1 MQMENRVYVQ
11 KTSIGK
17 KFLAFA
23 SVIVLFLI
31 AEGWIS
37 FYMKKDF
44 QRSLKESQRYTFSL
58 EYTQQ
63 LYRELSDFHQEIK
76 ESYDVTENSAH
87 FQALLV
93 RLDVLFESLDRGKSE
108 VVGEVAAKL
117 GVFKEQVHRIEDQ
130 LKKLSSW
137 KIAGDKMLSVGY
149 QEELSIAKI
158 QLEKSINDYRNL
170 LKGTEKATIRKLSIN
185 KANADTVQLRWMI
198 LNVVIEVIAIA
209 LFIVVSIYLYRSVMI
224 PIRDLK
230 TNTMKLSR
238 GDLNFSDVSVNI
250 KRHDEIGALSFAFNV
265 MARDIEKAVQ
275 EHQKL
280 IIAETKAAEEKERSD
295 ELKRLN
301 DELIEADL
309 RIQETMHQLEDA
321 LGKEKELGRM
331 KSRFVAIAS
340 HQFRTPLAIIQSNA
354 ELIKILSDKVESDI
368 SDRLATSLQRI
379 ESEIKRMTTLM
390 NDVLI
395 FGKVSAG
402 QTDLNTE
409 EVDVTQLCNTI
420 INQFNGI
427 QSDGRAMGVRVI
439 GDSKSVWVDKKM
451 LRHVVDNLVSNA
463 FKYSSDDDPK
473 CEISYLP
480 HEVKV
485 SISDSGIGIPDEE
498 MDGLFE
504 PFHRAENVGE
514 ISGTGLGLS
523 IAKEYI
529 ELNGGTISVQSREN
543 VGSTFTI
550 TLSI

>member
-1 MQMENRVYVQ
+1 M
-11 KTSIGK
+11 
-17 KFLAFA
+17 
-23 SVIVLFLI
+23 
-31 AEGWIS
+31 
-37 FYMKKDF
+37 
-44 QRSLKESQRYTFSL
+44 
-58 EYTQQ
+58 
-63 LYRELSDFHQEIK
+63 
-76 ESYDVTENSAH
+76 
-87 FQALLV
+87 
-93 RLDVLFESLDRGKSE
+93 
-108 VVGEVAAKL
+108 VGEVAAKL

-409 EVDVTQLCNTI
+409 EVDVTQLCNAI

-439 GDSKSVWVDKKM
+439 GESKSVWVDKKM

>member
-1 MQMENRVYVQ
+1 
-11 KTSIGK
+11 
-17 KFLAFA
+17 
-23 SVIVLFLI
+23 
-31 AEGWIS
+31 
-37 FYMKKDF
+37 
-44 QRSLKESQRYTFSL
+44 
-58 EYTQQ
+58 
-63 LYRELSDFHQEIK
+63 
-76 ESYDVTENSAH
+76 
-87 FQALLV
+87 
-93 RLDVLFESLDRGKSE
+93 
-108 VVGEVAAKL
+108 
-117 GVFKEQVHRIEDQ
+117 
-130 LKKLSSW
+130 
-137 KIAGDKMLSVGY
+137 
-149 QEELSIAKI
+149 
-158 QLEKSINDYRNL
+158 
-170 LKGTEKATIRKLSIN
+170 
-185 KANADTVQLRWMI
+185 
-198 LNVVIEVIAIA
+198 
-209 LFIVVSIYLYRSVMI
+209 
-224 PIRDLK
+224 
-230 TNTMKLSR
+230 
-238 GDLNFSDVSVNI
+238 
-250 KRHDEIGALSFAFNV
+250 
-265 MARDIEKAVQ
+265 
-275 EHQKL
+275 
-280 IIAETKAAEEKERSD
+280 
-295 ELKRLN
+295 
-301 DELIEADL
+301 
-309 RIQETMHQLEDA
+309 
-321 LGKEKELGRM
+321 
-331 KSRFVAIAS
+331 
-340 HQFRTPLAIIQSNA
+340 
-354 ELIKILSDKVESDI
+354 
-368 SDRLATSLQRI
+368 
-379 ESEIKRMTTLM
+379 M